1 MADDLLAVNIWE
13 IWQNASNLK
22 RISDLQKRESN
33 KEIEEFCNREPHT
46 CYFSPNVIRLTV
58 LRNIEWD
65 MCEDC
70 ETLGLYSACCTVNQN
85 RTDRWHN
92 GTWRLATQWHREDLS
107 SRKISDPKLKMF
119 FFANYSL
126 EYTHW
131 SAHSI
136 CLEISILT
144 QRTEDVKEFACLP

>member
-1 MADDLLAVNIWE
+1 MTSSLL
-13 IWQNASNLK
+13 
-22 RISDLQKRESN
+22 ISEKYDRMPQTWRESP
-33 KEIEEFCNREPHT
+33 IYRREKVTKRLRSFATESLPHT

-92 GTWRLATQWHREDLS
+92 GTWTLATQWHREDLS
-107 SRKISDPKLKMF
+107 SRKMSDPKLKMF
-119 FFANYSL
+119 FFASYSL

-136 CLEISILT
+136 CLEISKLT